1 VLDFMCE
8 YRKDSEVIIVSKNKK
23 GSLNQILLMVDLIKK
38 VDLNLKKLVYK
49 NSSEEKE
56 NKEVIERI
64 KEITKLEYE
73 II

>member
-1 VLDFMCE
+1 
-8 YRKDSEVIIVSKNKK
+8 
-23 GSLNQILLMVDLIKK
+23 MVDLIKK

>member
-1 VLDFMCE
+1 M
-8 YRKDSEVIIVSKNKK
+8 IIVSKNKK